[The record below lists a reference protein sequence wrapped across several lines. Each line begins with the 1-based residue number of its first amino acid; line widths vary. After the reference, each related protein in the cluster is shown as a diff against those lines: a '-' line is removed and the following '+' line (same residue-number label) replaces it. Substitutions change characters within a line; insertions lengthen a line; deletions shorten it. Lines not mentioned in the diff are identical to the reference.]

1 MEYRNVF
8 PSSEIVGQP
17 IVGEVLLYQYTAKYA
32 QQLPFY
38 DRNPMTYIVA
48 MENNAFYGVNLHY
61 TKPMNRSG
69 VLDYILADQDYTQLD
84 GFNKYLRS
92 YVKGM
97 FLQLK
102 GDDVDKALGMRLEQ
116 FVKDVGSI
124 ELPMTNQ
131 KIRRLLR

>member
-1 MEYRNVF
+1 M
-8 PSSEIVGQP
+8 VGQP
-17 IVGEVLLYQYTAKYA
+17 IIGEVLLYQYSAKYA
-32 QQLPFY
+32 EQLPFY

-61 TKPMNRSG
+61 TKPSNRSG
-69 VLDYILADQDYTQLD
+69 VLDYILADEDYTKLD

-92 YVKGM
+92 YVQGM

-124 ELPMTNQ
+124 ELPMSNQ

>member
-8 PSSEIVGQP
+8 PSSEVVGQP
-17 IVGEVLLYQYTAKYA
+17 IIGEVLLYQYSAKYA
-32 QQLPFY
+32 EQLPFY

-61 TKPMNRSG
+61 TKPSNRSG
-69 VLDYILADQDYTQLD
+69 VLDYILADQDYTKLD

-92 YVKGM
+92 YVQGM

-124 ELPMTNQ
+124 ELPMSNQ

>member
-8 PSSEIVGQP
+8 PTSTVVGQP
-17 IVGEVLLYQYTAKYA
+17 IVGEVLLYQYSAKYA
-32 QQLPFY
+32 ESLPYY
-38 DRNPMTYIVA
+38 DKNPMTYIVA

-61 TKPMNRSG
+61 TKPANREG
-69 VLDYILADQDYTQLD
+69 TLDFIIGDNDYTKLP

-102 GDDVDKALGMRLEQ
+102 GSDVDKALGMRLEK
-116 FVKDVGSI
+116 FVRDIGSI
-124 ELPMTNQ
+124 ELPLTNQ
-131 KIRRLLR
+131 KIRRMIK

>member
-1 MEYRNVF
+1 MEYSNVF

-17 IVGEVLLYQYTAKYA
+17 VVGEVLLYQYSAKYA

-48 MENNAFYGVNLHY
+48 MESNAFYGVNLHY
-61 TKPMNRSG
+61 TKPSNRSG
-69 VLDYILADQDYTQLD
+69 VLDYILADQDFTQLD

-124 ELPMTNQ
+124 ELPLTNQ
-131 KIRRLLR
+131 KIRRLL

>member
-1 MEYRNVF
+1 LEYRNVF
-8 PSSEIVGQP
+8 PSSEVVGQP
-17 IVGEVLLYQYTAKYA
+17 IIGEVLLYQYSAKYA
-32 QQLPFY
+32 EQLPFY

-61 TKPMNRSG
+61 TKPSNRSG
-69 VLDYILADQDYTQLD
+69 VLDYILADQDYTKLD

-92 YVKGM
+92 YVQGM

-124 ELPMTNQ
+124 ELPMSNQ

>member
-1 MEYRNVF
+1 LEYRNVF
-8 PSSEIVGQP
+8 PSSEVVGQP
-17 IVGEVLLYQYTAKYA
+17 IIGEVLLYQYSAKYA

-61 TKPMNRSG
+61 TKPSNRSG
-69 VLDYILADQDYTQLD
+69 VLDYILADEDYTKLD

-92 YVKGM
+92 YVQGM

-116 FVKDVGSI
+116 FVKDIGSI
-124 ELPMTNQ
+124 ELPMSNQ

>member
-1 MEYRNVF
+1 M
-8 PSSEIVGQP
+8 VGQP
-17 IVGEVLLYQYTAKYA
+17 IIGEVLLYQYSAKYA

-38 DRNPMTYIVA
+38 DRNPMTYIVS

-61 TKPMNRSG
+61 TKPSNRSG
-69 VLDYILADQDYTQLD
+69 VLDYILADEDYTKLD

-92 YVKGM
+92 YVQGM

-102 GDDVDKALGMRLEQ
+102 GDDVAKALGMRLEQ

-124 ELPMTNQ
+124 ELPMSNQ

>member
-8 PSSEIVGQP
+8 PSSEVVGQP
-17 IVGEVLLYQYTAKYA
+17 IIGEVLLYQYSAKYA
-32 QQLPFY
+32 EQLPFY

-61 TKPMNRSG
+61 TKPSNRSG
-69 VLDYILADQDYTQLD
+69 VLDYILADEDYTKLD

-92 YVKGM
+92 YVQGM

-124 ELPMTNQ
+124 ELPMSNQ

>member
-1 MEYRNVF
+1 MEYSNVF
-8 PSSEIVGQP
+8 PSSEVVGQP
-17 IVGEVLLYQYTAKYA
+17 VVGEVLLYQYTAKYA

-48 MENNAFYGVNLHY
+48 MEGNAFYGINLHY
-61 TKPMNRSG
+61 TKPSNRSG
-69 VLDYILADQDYTQLD
+69 VLDYILSDQDFTKLD
-84 GFNKYLRS
+84 GYNKYLRS
-92 YVKGM
+92 YVNGM

-102 GDDVDKALGMRLEQ
+102 GEDVDKALGMRLEQ

>member
-8 PSSEIVGQP
+8 PSSEVVGQP
-17 IVGEVLLYQYTAKYA
+17 IIGEVLLYQYSAKYA
-32 QQLPFY
+32 EQLPFY

-61 TKPMNRSG
+61 TKPSNRSG
-69 VLDYILADQDYTQLD
+69 VLDYILADEDYTKLD

-92 YVKGM
+92 YVQGM

-102 GDDVDKALGMRLEQ
+102 GEDLDKALGMRLEQ
-116 FVKDVGSI
+116 FVTDVGSI
-124 ELPMTNQ
+124 EISLTNTAM
-131 KIRRLLR
+131 RRLLR

>member
-1 MEYRNVF
+1 MEYSNVF
-8 PSSEIVGQP
+8 PSSEVVGQP

-92 YVKGM
+92 YVNGM